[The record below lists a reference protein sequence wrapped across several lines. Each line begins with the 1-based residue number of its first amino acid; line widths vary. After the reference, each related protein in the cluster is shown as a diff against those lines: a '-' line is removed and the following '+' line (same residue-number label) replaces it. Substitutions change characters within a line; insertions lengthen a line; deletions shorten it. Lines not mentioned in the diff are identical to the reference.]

1 MAKEKDGSFPGVVL
15 PRPNRAWLGSFLHS
29 LGVNMAG
36 GIVSSTEFQHGGG
49 RFVESTIRDGKEV
62 PVQITSG
69 TQVTVEVGGKQY
81 STSVAGIKHDPQS
94 LRALALDRLA
104 REGNAA
110 AKAELPRAL
119 EELKRNGG
127 ASQLKTLER
136 LSGSGVKPGGVAA
149 PVRGAG
155 TLRAMGP
162 LGIFSTVLGAIADE
176 KDAKDPAKVKAIAD
190 QIRRGE
196 LRFDM
201 LPPFSPL
208 TDKVREELNAGEMA

>member
-1 MAKEKDGSFPGVVL
+1 
-15 PRPNRAWLGSFLHS
+15 
-29 LGVNMAG
+29 MAG
-36 GIVSSTEFQHGGG
+36 GIVSSTEFQHAGGTHLEPT
-49 RFVESTIRDGKEV
+49 VNNDGQK
-62 PVQITSG
+62 IDLRISSG
-69 TQVTVEVGGKQY
+69 TQVTLEVGGKRY
-81 STSVAGIKHDPQS
+81 TTNVFGTKHDPES

-104 REGNAA
+104 RDGNAA

-119 EELKRNGG
+119 SELKRLGG
-127 ASQLKTLER
+127 ADRLKTLER
-136 LSGSGVKPGGVAA
+136 LSPSGAKPAGAAA

-162 LGIFSTVLGAIADE
+162 LGIFSNILGAVADE

-196 LRFDM
+196 LRFEM

-208 TDKVREELNAGEMA
+208 TDKVREELNRGEMA